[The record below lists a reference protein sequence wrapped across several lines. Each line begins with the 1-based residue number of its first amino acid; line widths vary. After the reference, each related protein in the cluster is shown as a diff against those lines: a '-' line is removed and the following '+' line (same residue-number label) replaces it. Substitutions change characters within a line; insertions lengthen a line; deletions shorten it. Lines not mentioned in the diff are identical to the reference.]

1 MLSPDKTEGGKFCLD
16 GGFHRFFALEIQQIG
31 ETIPGRILI
40 PLICTQ
46 CGNLKT
52 HELEIK

>member
-1 MLSPDKTEGGKFCLD
+1 MPSQDKTEGGTFCLD

-31 ETIPGRILI
+31 DTIPGRILI
-40 PLICTQ
+40 PLVCTQ

-52 HELEIK
+52 HDVEIK